1 MPELPD
7 VVLSAGM
14 TPGEAPVDFGTM
26 SPKTFRSI
34 FRTMS
39 DYEEVQSFD
48 GAERWELY
56 GVFTVRDCAEA
67 NRIATRL
74 AIVSDGETIG
84 YVDLSS
90 LACIEMARHLLEYAV
105 ASSNVNGEPQAV
117 ADELL
122 RLFEK
127 FLTPRVFN
135 AIVHACTAATEEIV
149 AAKLELRASRVR

>member
-1 MPELPD
+1 
-7 VVLSAGM
+7 M

-26 SPKTFRSI
+26 SPKIFRSI
-34 FRTMS
+34 FQTTS

-48 GAERWELY
+48 GADRWNLY
-56 GVFTVRDCAEA
+56 GVFTVRDRCDE
-67 NRIATRL
+67 NKVATRL
-74 AIVSDGETIG
+74 AIVTDGRTIG

-90 LACIEMARHLLEYAV
+90 LACIQLASHLLEYAV

-127 FLTPRVFN
+127 FLSPKVFN
-135 AIVHACTAATEEIV
+135 AIVHAVTVATEEIV
-149 AAKLELRASRVR
+149 AAKLQLRAPRVR